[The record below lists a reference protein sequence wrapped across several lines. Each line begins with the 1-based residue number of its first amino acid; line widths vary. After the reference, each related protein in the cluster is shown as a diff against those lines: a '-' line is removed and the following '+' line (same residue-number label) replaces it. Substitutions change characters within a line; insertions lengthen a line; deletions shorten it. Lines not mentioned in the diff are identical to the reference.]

1 VVARRGRLGTVCA
14 RRACRALLRG
24 PSTSPLDVM
33 AVGYNWVCTVCGAT
47 NASGTTTCASCG
59 SDAVVSAAQIEARAK
74 AGGTDPIRRQPLTVA
89 QLLVAIPAFAGS
101 ALLGITSPPS
111 AFWFVGAALLGVTF
125 LAVVVFGLV
134 KRRK

>member
-1 VVARRGRLGTVCA
+1 
-14 RRACRALLRG
+14 
-24 PSTSPLDVM
+24 
-33 AVGYNWVCTVCGAT
+33 
-47 NASGTTTCASCG
+47 
-59 SDAVVSAAQIEARAK
+59 
-74 AGGTDPIRRQPLTVA
+74 VA

-101 ALLGITSPPS
+101 ALLWFSSPPS